1 MSILNDFRE
10 AITVQQKKEDE
21 AYEEQIKLP
30 INERVAK
37 GVTMNNLRV
46 VFDFHDG
53 APNQWCPHLSHP
65 YKFIRSVKVHCQNN
79 ISKFREGT
87 QIMLSNGSVSFK
99 MDIVLD
105 TIDNFIIAPNDFDVK
120 NTYIDSQNYN
130 ENNWE
135 INVVKTALTLKLL
148 SATVSNLEYDNVHLN
163 KIESLLA
170 GRLDNPSSNHLQYSQ
185 LNQSQNIAVEKAIN
199 ATNFQV
205 IQGPPGTGK
214 TKTIAHIAKILVDQ
228 GKKVFVTAF
237 THTAINNCLNA
248 VADEVRDASKVVKI
262 GEKYQAAEIVK
273 NSYITRKSRLPKEK
287 YAYADDVSHD
297 GIIIGGTAYCMCY
310 PASKR
315 LNNWEFDVALID
327 EAAQMSIPLA
337 VSVMSKTDKFI
348 FVGDHKQ
355 LEPIIPSG
363 TGNSMFSESVFSRLV
378 RLYPNDR
385 SLLNISYRLNEQ
397 LIRMPNALFYNNE
410 LTSDSSLRKNNK
422 FFESES
428 YSEILNHQEPKVL
441 YLHKEFDSQGRSP
454 HEANIVG
461 ELVNDLISNGVDFDD
476 IGIMTPYRAQV
487 REIKKALNKVI
498 GDIETEETDSLFI
511 DTVDRMQ
518 GQERDYIIYSMSNSH
533 PLESKRRLDFFY
545 SPNRL
550 NVAITRAIKK
560 CIVIANYKV
569 FDIID
574 EELSD
579 IADFHILKPSL
590 DTFKRY
596 KQLSSEFG
604 CIVKEKV
611 QEDDW

>member
-1 MSILNDFRE
+1 MSVLNDFRE
-10 AITVQQKKEDE
+10 AIAVQQRKEDE

-30 INERVAK
+30 IDERVAK
-37 GVTMNNLRV
+37 GVTMNNLKII
-46 VFDFHDG
+46 FDFHDG
-53 APNQWCPHLSHP
+53 APNQWCPRLNHP
-65 YKFIRSVKVHCQNN
+65 YKFIRSAKVYCQNN
-79 ISKFREGT
+79 ISKFREGA
-87 QIMLSNGSVSFK
+87 QVMLSNGSVSFK
-99 MDIVLD
+99 MDIVVD

-148 SATVSNLEYDNVHLN
+148 SATVGNLENDNIRLN

-170 GRLDNPSSNHLQYSQ
+170 GGLDNPSSNHIQYSQ
-185 LNQSQNIAVEKAIN
+185 LNQSQNIAVEKSIN
-199 ATNFQV
+199 VANFHV

-214 TKTIAHIAKILVDQ
+214 TKTISHIAKILVDQ
-228 GKKVFVTAF
+228 GKKVFVTAP

-248 VADEVRDASKVVKI
+248 IADEVKDASKVVKI
-262 GEKYQAAEIVK
+262 GEKYQAAEILNNRYV
-273 NSYITRKSRLPKEK
+273 TRKSRLPLDR
-287 YAYADDVSHD
+287 YNYADDVSHD
-297 GIIIGGTAYCMCY
+297 GIIMGGTAYCMCY

-355 LEPIIPSG
+355 LDPIMPSG

-378 RLYPNDR
+378 RLYPNAK

-397 LIRMPNALFYNNE
+397 LIRIPNELFYNNQLASE
-410 LTSDSSLRKNNK
+410 SSLNVSNQNLD
-422 FFESES
+422 SEN
-428 YSEILNHQEPKVL
+428 YSDILNHQDPTIL

-454 HEANIVG
+454 HEANIVAG
-461 ELVNDLISNGVDFDD
+461 LVSDLISNGVDFED

-487 REIKKALNKVI
+487 REIKKALNNVI
-498 GDIETEETDSLFI
+498 GGIDTEETETLFI

-518 GQERDYIIYSMSNSH
+518 GQEKGYIIYSMSNSH

-574 EELSD
+574 EELED
-579 IADFHILKPSL
+579 IEGFHNLKPSL
-590 DTFKRY
+590 DTFKKYYRLAS
-596 KQLSSEFG
+596 KIE
-604 CIVKEKV
+604 EKI
-611 QEDDW
+611 EENNW